1 MVSIPFRGPS
11 TYKRGLT
18 DCDVVEPVLAK
29 EQWIV
34 VDFPTWFTFGEEKAA
49 IRPKKQ
55 KKQFL
60 KKKKMVLFKRF
71 RKKIFYTEF

>member
-49 IRPKKQ
+49 IRRPKKN
-55 KKQFL
+55 KRKNSL
-60 KKKKMVLFKRF
+60 KRRNGIV
-71 RKKIFYTEF
+71 